1 MALNNPNKKRE
12 STLLSLA
19 LFGIASAVTSIAA
32 LTILIDLM
40 WATVILLV
48 LCVGYYGLRTQTPDL
63 NRLAYR
69 LRLSIYRRLY
79 GGRRK

>member
-1 MALNNPNKKRE
+1 MALNNPHKKRD

-19 LFGIASAVTSIAA
+19 LLAIASTVISIAA

-40 WATVILLV
+40 WAVAILLI
-48 LCVGYYGLRTQTPDL
+48 LGAGCYRLRAQTPDL

-69 LRLSIYRRLY
+69 WRLSICRLLY

>member
-12 STLLSLA
+12 RTLLSLA
-19 LFGIASAVTSIAA
+19 LLGIASAVTSIAA

-40 WATVILLV
+40 WAMVILLV

-63 NRLAYR
+63 NRLTYR
-69 LRLSIYRRLY
+69 LRLFIYRML
-79 GGRRK
+79 